1 MNNKAKFFRTGNVM
15 GAPVITIAGQT
26 KEEAVNGIIENA
38 YAFAKFIIHRNVP
51 KNKYEM
57 EMLTVDYKVR
67 KDGLKF
73 RKISGKT
80 LDEVYGK
87 FSAWMTKNQTYLMG
101 EVK

>member
-1 MNNKAKFFRTGNVM
+1 
-15 GAPVITIAGQT
+15 
-26 KEEAVNGIIENA
+26 
-38 YAFAKFIIHRNVP
+38 
-51 KNKYEM
+51 M
-57 EMLTVDYKVR
+57 EMLTVDYKAR

-87 FSAWMTKNQTYLMG
+87 FSAWMTKNGTYLMG